1 MYLSDLQNEVVSIV
15 KVLEM
20 FGDKVFTKAD
30 YDKAT
35 KFLGPWGNIR
45 MVTIDD
51 KKIYP
56 HTLNW
61 LYENG
66 LVTREKSEPFKKT
79 VTEWD
84 YSKQDE
90 VEKEIEVF
98 RYEYKTDF
106 DKLNALKSLLAL
118 YVA

>member
-1 MYLSDLQNEVVSIV
+1 MYLSDLQTEVVSIV
-15 KVLEM
+15 EVLEM

-35 KFLGPWGNIR
+35 KFLGPRGNIR

-56 HTLNW
+56 HTLDW
-61 LYENG
+61 FYEKG
-66 LVTREKSEPFKKT
+66 FVTREKSEPFKKT
-79 VTEWD
+79 VTGWD
-84 YSKQDE
+84 YSKQDD

-98 RYEYKTDF
+98 RYEYKVDF
-106 DKLNALKSLLAL
+106 DKLNAIKPILAL
-118 YVA
+118 